1 MPVRCCENIERETR
15 PGDLCNQGL
24 YHTALEL
31 KRIPFLEPDVRRA
44 NRGKTA
50 QDVMTP
56 AGRRGD
62 GVVVFETK
70 ETVHSALNK
79 LRDNSHNGFP
89 VVENRGDGRKA
100 FVGLVLRNQVY
111 ILIAERHFVG
121 GAPGGVGNETPAVDG
136 LRNSMQEDLLGM
148 YKHNAAADDQRTRE
162 KLYAAM
168 VHRQDITGND
178 IAGHRSKISHL
189 IDAIKNFVEEQ
200 GGDVASAE
208 LGLNDVM
215 NESPLTVDAHCPL
228 PRVWTLFRTMGLRHL
243 VVLDHDHCVAG
254 IITRQDL
261 LEVAEHPESSAR
273 RIGTAESR
281 RVTGQFP
288 TSPQPDTVPEADE
301 CDESLLG
308 SE

>member
-1 MPVRCCENIERETR
+1 MNLPCFC
-15 PGDLCNQGL
+15 
-24 YHTALEL
+24 
-31 KRIPFLEPDVRRA
+31 
-44 NRGKTA
+44 
-50 QDVMTP
+50 
-56 AGRRGD
+56 AGGA

-79 LRDNSHNGFP
+79 LRDNHHNGFP
-89 VVENRGDGRKA
+89 VVETQPDGRKA
-100 FVGLVLRNQVY
+100 FVGLVLRNQIY

-121 GAPGGVGNETPAVDG
+121 GGPSKGPRVDG
-136 LRNSMQEDLLGM
+136 VRDSMQADLLGM
-148 YKHNAAADDQRTRE
+148 YRHNVAADDQRTRE

-178 IAGHRSKISHL
+178 IAGHRSKIPHL
-189 IDAIKNFVEEQ
+189 IDSIKDFVEEQ
-200 GGDVASAE
+200 GGQVGSAE
-208 LGLNDVM
+208 LGLKDVM

-243 VVLDHDHCVAG
+243 VVLDHDHCVVG

-261 LEVAEHPESSAR
+261 LEATEHGPEGSPRS
-273 RIGTAESR
+273 IGPAESR

-288 TSPQPDTVPEADE
+288 ASARPQTVWEADDRGE
-301 CDESLLG
+301 ATLG